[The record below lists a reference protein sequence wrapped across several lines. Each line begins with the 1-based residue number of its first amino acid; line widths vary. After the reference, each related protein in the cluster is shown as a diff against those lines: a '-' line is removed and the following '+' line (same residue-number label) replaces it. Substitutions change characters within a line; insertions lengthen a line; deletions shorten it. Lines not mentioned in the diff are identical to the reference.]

1 MDKQQFLEYDTE
13 LRTTW
18 TLDRLKQ
25 YTVVKAYCIEKHVP
39 IDVIDTYLPML
50 MSHFIYGPKCVIAAF
65 DYYERKFG
73 LCTLSITDSNGVVK
87 VIKVY

>member
-25 YTVVKAYCIEKHVP
+25 YAVVEAYCIEKHVP
-39 IDVIDTYLPML
+39 IDIIDTYLPML
-50 MSHFIYGPKCVIAAF
+50 MSHFIYGPKCVTTAF

-73 LCTLSITDSNGVVK
+73 LCTLFTTDSNGVVK